1 MLLIFLTIT
10 IITLINYYLTYQFTV
25 DVVSDG
31 ILLISLS
38 LYVFSPEKSHSIL
51 FPIMV
56 MSNSHLFY
64 LELECASF
72 NVNCHVWNKSGIET
86 MDYMKSRLWNTKSRD
101 MISL

>member
-10 IITLINYYLTYQFTV
+10 IITLINFTYQFTV